1 MKKELARIN
10 GKDVCDDWIYEEIFS
25 DEYVRTPFHRNKTND
40 VIGFYHGCLLSAH
53 WIDDGTTF
61 EFNFIDYPCAIV
73 TEEVIKEFV
82 NYLNETNGTD
92 SSDLRSEIKVNGTQ
106 IKATY
111 YWEEEVC

>member
-10 GKDVCDDWIYEEIFS
+10 GKDVGDDWIYEEIFS
-25 DEYVRTPFHRNKTND
+25 YEYVHTPFHRNKTND
-40 VIGFYHGCLLSAH
+40 VIGFYHGCLLSVH

-82 NYLNETNGTD
+82 DYLDGINHNVW
-92 SSDLRSEIKVNGTQ
+92 SDLKCEVKVNGTQ
-106 IKATY
+106 IKVTY
-111 YWEEEVC
+111 YWEEEV